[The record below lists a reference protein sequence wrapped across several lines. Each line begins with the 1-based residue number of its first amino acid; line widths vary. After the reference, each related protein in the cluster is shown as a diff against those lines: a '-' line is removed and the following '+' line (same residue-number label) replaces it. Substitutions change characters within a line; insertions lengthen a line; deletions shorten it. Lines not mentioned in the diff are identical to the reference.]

1 MKAIATGLLL
11 GDNMLG
17 HHLEHE
23 RGGEIFLFVDP
34 SEQNIFSYAVPAL
47 RGHRYSILPALSLD
61 GILHLEV
68 LDHAF
73 TGVEF
78 QDFIRGV
85 LDQMQPWPLPN
96 SVLVMDNA
104 RIHTVHGICEMIEER
119 YAIFSSL
126 IDFRNISN

>member
-1 MKAIATGLLL
+1 
-11 GDNMLG
+11 
-17 HHLEHE
+17 
-23 RGGEIFLFVDP
+23 
-34 SEQNIFSYAVPAL
+34 
-47 RGHRYSILPALSLD
+47 LSLD

-73 TGVEF
+73 TGAEF

-104 RIHTVHGICEMIEER
+104 RIHTVHGI
-119 YAIFSSL
+119 
-126 IDFRNISN
+126 